1 MAVRFLVL
9 VIRTEAH
16 RPSAVRTLHQT
27 GEDLRGSVL
36 LLSAAAG
43 DLFLHLLKDFLGDN
57 GFVSIF
63 YPKPF
68 LLRLAYLFLVLV
80 GNVGLLVVYAVTDLG
95 FVF

>member
-1 MAVRFLVL
+1 MAVRCLVL
-9 VIRTEAH
+9 PVRSEAH
-16 RPSAVRTLHQT
+16 RPSAICTFYKP

-43 DLFLHLLKDFLGDN
+43 DLFLHLLKDFLRDN
-57 GFVSIF
+57 GFMGVLHSE
-63 YPKPF
+63 PF

-80 GNVGLLVVYAVTDLG
+80 GNVGLLVVYAVSDIG

>member
-1 MAVRFLVL
+1 MAVRCFVL
-9 VIRTEAH
+9 IVCPEAH
-16 RPSAVRTLHQT
+16 RPSAVCTFHKT
-27 GEDLRGSVL
+27 GKDLRGSVL

-57 GFVSIF
+57 SFVGVLHSE
-63 YPKPF
+63 PF

-80 GNVGLLVVYAVTDLG
+80 GDVGLLVVYAVADVG